1 MAYDEDLATRI
12 RDLIGPD
19 PELTE
24 KKMFGG
30 LAFLIRGHMAISAS
44 GQGGVLVHVDPGRS
58 GELVATTRA
67 TTAVMQG
74 REMPGWLR
82 VSPEDLAS
90 DDDLSRW
97 VEIGIGHARSL
108 PPKQPVSR
116 KPKNYA
122 AAIRGLPRRKSP
134 RVTAASAEPGTSGI
148 SSRPRTR
155 AVSRPRAEMLIAR
168 GWSGFRPAV
177 IGTQATWIPEHHYE
191 VIESRSTAAH
201 LPVLRGGLPQAGQH
215 ARHPDPDILAAFAY
229 RLDLDA
235 VAGGWL

>member
-1 MAYDEDLATRI
+1 MAYDEDLAARI

-24 KKMFGG
+24 KKVFGG

-44 GQGGVLVHVDPGRS
+44 DQGGVLVHVDPERS
-58 GELVATTRA
+58 AGLVAATEA

-108 PPKQPVSR
+108 PPKQPA
-116 KPKNYA
+116 KAK
-122 AAIRGLPRRKSP
+122 LKK
-134 RVTAASAEPGTSGI
+134 
-148 SSRPRTR
+148 
-155 AVSRPRAEMLIAR
+155 
-168 GWSGFRPAV
+168 
-177 IGTQATWIPEHHYE
+177 
-191 VIESRSTAAH
+191 
-201 LPVLRGGLPQAGQH
+201 
-215 ARHPDPDILAAFAY
+215 
-229 RLDLDA
+229 
-235 VAGGWL
+235 